1 MMLQVSGNLT
11 QLEITYGYHYTSFW
25 SLSVINAEAKK
36 VMALINKRFGE
47 NVVVI
52 GGDIRN
58 DLITRSTTGSTT
70 FDYVLGGGFPTNQW
84 NELVGEPSHGK
95 TAIALKT
102 IAANQAKDPEHT
114 TVWIAAEQWVPEY
127 AEMCGV
133 DTSRVIVVETNIMEE
148 AYDAAIAFAE
158 SKSVD
163 AIVIDSL
170 PALVP
175 GPENEKNMDEMTVG
189 RGALLTNKF
198 FRKAG
203 MAMKRSLVESE
214 RPILGIVINQYR
226 MKIGVMHGDPRT
238 TPGGEGKNYAFF
250 TRSEVRRDEW
260 IEAGS
265 GTNKTRV
272 GQRIKIRVIKNKTA
286 PPQQV
291 AYVDFY
297 FSPFSIYDAGDYDTA
312 KEVAAMT
319 IVKQIVERK
328 GGWIYYGERKWNG
341 QEAFSNSLRE
351 ELDLFE
357 ELRDKVLNTPDSF
370 VGIQD
375 E

>member
-1 MMLQVSGNLT
+1 
-11 QLEITYGYHYTSFW
+11 
-25 SLSVINAEAKK
+25 VINSEAKK
-36 VMALINKRFGE
+36 IIAQINKRFGD

-52 GGDIRN
+52 GGDIRG
-58 DLITRSTTGSTT
+58 DLITRATTGSTT

-102 IAANQAKDPEHT
+102 IAANQAVDPEYT
-114 TVWIAAEQWVPEY
+114 TVWVAAEQWVPEY

-133 DTSRVIVVETNIMEE
+133 DTTRVIVVETNIMEE

-214 RPILGIVINQYR
+214 RPILGIIINQYR

-250 TRSEVRRDEW
+250 TRAEVRRDEW

-265 GTNKTRV
+265 GTNKVRV

-291 AYVDFY
+291 AFVDFY
-297 FSPFSIYDAGDYDTA
+297 FKEHSIYGPGDYDTA
-312 KEVAAMT
+312 KEVAAMS
-319 IVKQIVERK
+319 IIKQLVDRK
-328 GGWIYYGERKWNG
+328 GGWINYGDRKWNG
-341 QEAFSNSLRE
+341 QEAFANSLRE

-357 ELRDKVLNTPDSF
+357 ELRDKVLSTPDSF
-370 VGIQD
+370 LGAM
-375 E
+375 EE

>member
-1 MMLQVSGNLT
+1 M
-11 QLEITYGYHYTSFW
+11 
-25 SLSVINAEAKK
+25 INPEARKI
-36 VMALINKRFGE
+36 MAQINKRFGD
-47 NVVVI
+47 NVVVV
-52 GGDIRN
+52 GGDIRG
-58 DLITRSTTGSTT
+58 DLIKRITTGSTT
-70 FDYVLGGGFPTNQW
+70 FDYVLGGGFPSNQW
-84 NELVGEPSHGK
+84 NELIGEPSHGK

-102 IAANQAKDPEHT
+102 IAANQAKDPEFT
-114 TVWIAAEQWVPEY
+114 TVWVAAEQWVPEY

-133 DTSRVIVVETNIMEE
+133 DTSRVIVIETNIMEE
-148 AYDAAIAFAE
+148 AYDAVIAFAE

-175 GPENEKNMDEMTVG
+175 GPEDEKNMDEMTVG
-189 RGALLTNKF
+189 RGALITNKF

-203 MAMKRSLVESE
+203 AAMKRSLVEQE

-260 IEAGS
+260 IEAGT
-265 GTNKTRV
+265 GVNKTRV
-272 GQRIKIRVIKNKTA
+272 GQRIKIRVLKNKTA
-286 PPQQV
+286 PPQQI

-297 FSPFSIYDAGDYDTA
+297 FSPYSIYEAGDFDTA
-312 KEVAAMT
+312 KEVAAMA
-319 IVKQIVERK
+319 IVKEIVDRK
-328 GGWIYYGERKWNG
+328 GGWIYYGERKWQG
-341 QEAFSNSLRE
+341 QENLVNSIRE
-351 ELDLFE
+351 EPDFFE
-357 ELRDKVLNTPDSF
+357 ELREKVLSTPDSF
-370 VGIQD
+370 VGAAA

>member
-1 MMLQVSGNLT
+1 M
-11 QLEITYGYHYTSFW
+11 
-25 SLSVINAEAKK
+25 INSEARKI
-36 VMALINKRFGE
+36 MAQINKRFGDS
-47 NVVVI
+47 VVVV
-52 GGDIRN
+52 GADIREN
-58 DLITRSTTGSTT
+58 LLSRTTTGSTT

-95 TAIALKT
+95 TAIALKC
-102 IAANQAKDPEHT
+102 IAANQAKNPEFT
-114 TVWIAAEQWVPEY
+114 TVWVAAEQWVPEY

-148 AYDAAIAFAE
+148 AYDAVIAFAE

-175 GPENEKNMDEMTVG
+175 SPESEKNMDEMTVG

-203 MAMKRSLVESE
+203 AAMKRSLVENE
-214 RPILGIVINQYR
+214 RPVLGLIINQYR

-238 TPGGEGKNYAFF
+238 TPGGQGKDYAYF
-250 TRSEVRRDEW
+250 TRSEVKRDEW

-265 GTNKTRV
+265 GTNKVRV
-272 GQRIKIRVIKNKTA
+272 GQRIKVRTTKNKTA

-297 FSPFSIYDAGDYDTA
+297 FAPFSIYDAGDYDTA
-312 KEVAAMT
+312 KEVAALA
-319 IVKQIVERK
+319 IVKEIVDRK
-328 GGWIYYGERKWNG
+328 GGWIYYGERKWQG
-341 QEAFSNSLRE
+341 QENLVNSIRE
-351 ELDLFE
+351 EVDLYE
-357 ELRDKVLNTPDSF
+357 ELRAKVLSTPTSF
-370 VGIQD
+370 IGASD

>member
-1 MMLQVSGNLT
+1 MA
-11 QLEITYGYHYTSFW
+11 
-25 SLSVINAEAKK
+25 INPEARK
-36 VMALINKRFGE
+36 VMAAINKRFGD
-47 NVVVI
+47 NVVVLA
-52 GGDIRN
+52 GDIRG

-102 IAANQAKDPEHT
+102 IAANQQQNPEFT
-114 TVWIAAEQWVPEY
+114 AVWIAAEQWVPEY

-133 DTSRVIVVETNIMEE
+133 DIDRVIVVETNIMEE

-175 GPENEKNMDEMTVG
+175 GPEDEKNMDEMTVG

-203 MAMKRSLVESE
+203 KAMKRSLIEDE

-260 IEAGS
+260 IEAGT
-265 GTNKTRV
+265 GTNKVRV
-272 GQRIKIRVIKNKTA
+272 GQRIKIRVLKNKTA
-286 PPQQV
+286 PPQRV

-297 FSPFSIYDAGDYDTA
+297 FSEHSIYVAGDYDTA
-312 KEVAAMT
+312 KEVAAMS
-319 IVKQIVERK
+319 IVKQIVDRK
-328 GGWIYYGERKWNG
+328 GGWIYYGEQKWNG
-341 QEAFSNSLRE
+341 QEAFVNSLRE
-351 ELDLFE
+351 QVDLYE
-357 ELRDKVLNTPDSF
+357 ELRAKVLSTPDGF
-370 VGIQD
+370 VGGTSD